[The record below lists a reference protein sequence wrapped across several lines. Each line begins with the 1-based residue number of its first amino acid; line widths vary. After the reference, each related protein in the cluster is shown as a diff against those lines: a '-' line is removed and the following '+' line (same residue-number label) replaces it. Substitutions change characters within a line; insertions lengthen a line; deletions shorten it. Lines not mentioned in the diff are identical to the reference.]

1 MQTAIAY
8 SATDGGVIDTRMVS
22 VTKNIY
28 LTWLSINFLVAVILT
43 VLMHGANNFLLN
55 FLFYLLPLLIC
66 TGLGVRR
73 GLSKGINPM
82 ISGAL
87 GALAG
92 LGVIAI
98 LIALL
103 VGMLSLWGF

>member
-1 MQTAIAY
+1 MA
-8 SATDGGVIDTRMVS
+8 S
-22 VTKNIY
+22 VTKRIY
-28 LTWLSINFLVAVILT
+28 LTWLSISFLVAVVLT
-43 VLMHGANNFLLN
+43 ALMHGATSFFLN

-73 GLSKGINPM
+73 GLIKGIDPR

-98 LIALL
+98 LITLL
-103 VGMLSLWGF
+103 AVMLSLWGF